1 MPPTLISAKAVRL
14 PDGVTG
20 DAVLV
25 DGGRVVAI
33 GNRRHL
39 AAPGTDEQ
47 HHPDAVLVP
56 GFRDAHF
63 HPVGYAA
70 TLRGVQLNDAA
81 NLDAVRRTLRRAA
94 ESTAPDRALVGLR
107 LDDQTLAEKRLP
119 TRHDIDAA
127 VSDRP
132 VLLKRYCG
140 HVAIVNTAALRAA
153 GVDAETPDPPGGRID
168 RDAEGEPNG
177 ILRETA
183 IERVSV
189 HLGASEPPGP
199 GDLQAALA
207 GLAGLGITSIG
218 AMLGLGDGAW
228 ANLGN
233 EVDTIVAA
241 SPQLPIRVHA
251 LVIAGTADR
260 LTDAA
265 ERLADRSPR
274 LRWLGLKLFAD
285 GSFGGHTA
293 AMHEPFSDLDGEY
306 GTLRLT
312 ETDERLARAALEM
325 GGSVAVHAIG
335 DRAAGVVLDMFERL
349 IGEGIEPSRLRI
361 EHASVLSA
369 EDIDRLGRLGVT
381 ACVQPAFIESETSWI
396 EDRIGPDRL
405 ARTYAFASLEQAGA
419 HLAGSSDCPVE
430 PPHPLRGIALA
441 RDRDGLVPGESLS
454 PERALA
460 LFTSGAARSLGEP
473 QPLAIGSPADLVALD
488 RDPVTSTPD
497 EVREA
502 VVIETWVDGEPV
514 AVDRNTPVWS
524 D

>member
-1 MPPTLISAKAVRL
+1 VI
-14 PDGVTG
+14 G
-20 DAVLV
+20 DALLV
-25 DGGRVVAI
+25 DGGHVVAV
-33 GNRRHL
+33 GSREHL
-39 AAPGTDEQ
+39 TEPAVDEQ
-47 HHPDAVLVP
+47 HHPGAVLVP

-70 TLRGVQLNDAA
+70 TLGGVQLSDAA
-81 NLDAVRRTLRRAA
+81 DLDSVRRTLRRAA
-94 ESTAPDRALVGLR
+94 ASSPPDRTVVGLR

-127 VSDRP
+127 VSDRA

-153 GVDAETPDPPGGRID
+153 GVGAETPDPPGGRID
-168 RDAEGEPNG
+168 RDPDGAPSG

-189 HLGASEPPGP
+189 HLGASESPGA

-233 EVDTIVAA
+233 EVDTMIAA
-241 SPQLPIRVHA
+241 APHLPIRVHV
-251 LVIAGTADR
+251 LVIASAADR
-260 LTDAA
+260 LREAA
-265 ERLADRSPR
+265 GRLAGRGSR
-274 LRWLGLKLFAD
+274 LRWLGLKMFAD

-293 AMHEPFSDLDGEY
+293 AMYETYSDLAGEY

-312 ETDERLARAALEM
+312 ESDERLARTALEM

-349 IGEGIEPSRLRI
+349 VGEGIDPRRLRI
-361 EHASVLSA
+361 EHASVLSKS
-369 EDIDRLGRLGVT
+369 DIDRLGSLGVS
-381 ACVQPAFIESETSWI
+381 ACVQPAFIGSETSWI

-405 ARTYAFASLEQAGA
+405 ARTYAFASLERAGA
-419 HLAGSSDCPVE
+419 YLAGSSDCPVE

-460 LFTSGAARSLGEP
+460 LFTTGAARSLGEP
-473 QPLAIGSPADLVALD
+473 VPLSIGSPADVVALD

-497 EVREA
+497 EVRGA
-502 VVIETWVDGEPV
+502 LVIETWVDGEPV
-514 AVDRNTPVWS
+514 EVDRNAPVWS